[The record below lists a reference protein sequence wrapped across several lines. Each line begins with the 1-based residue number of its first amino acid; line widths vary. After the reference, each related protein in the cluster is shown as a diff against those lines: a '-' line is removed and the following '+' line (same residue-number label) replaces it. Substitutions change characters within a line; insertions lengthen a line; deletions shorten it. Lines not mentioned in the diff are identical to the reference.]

1 MNITPGTVTPGSI
14 APWAAASV
22 GIQVGAAMV
31 ATRLVVDESGPATL
45 AMFRY
50 AIGALCLLPVL
61 RWQKLPMRFA
71 KRDILPIAF
80 LGIAQFGLLIALLN
94 YGLAFIP
101 AARAALL
108 FASFPLLTMLVAA
121 LLGRERLTLAKTA
134 GVLLTMLGVALAL
147 GDKAFGSIGGDSQH
161 WIGEAAVLL
170 AAFCGAVCSVL
181 YRPYLQRY
189 PTLPVGAFAMLASV
203 GFLAILATWEGAWTQ
218 WEGYSARGWAAVLFI
233 GVSSGIG
240 YFGWLWALRHAS
252 PTRVTVFLG
261 LSPVTAALLGALLLA
276 EPVTLPLLLGLAVLL
291 VGLWLA
297 HRPEAA
303 AE

>member
-1 MNITPGTVTPGSI
+1 MTAESRLPVVV
-14 APWAAASV
+14 AAAV
-22 GIQVGAAMV
+22 GVQVGLALI
-31 ATRLVVDESGPATL
+31 ATRFVVTESGPATL

-50 AIGALCLLPVL
+50 AIGAACLLPVL
-61 RWQKLPMRFA
+61 YLQKIPLRFA
-71 KRDILPIAF
+71 RRDILPIAG
-80 LGIAQFGLLIALLN
+80 LGIVQFGILIALLN
-94 YGLAFIP
+94 YGLLYIT
-101 AARAALL
+101 AARVALL
-108 FASFPLLTMLVAA
+108 FASFPLLTMVIAA
-121 LLGRERLTLAKTA
+121 ALGREKLTMAKTA

-147 GDKAFGSIGGDSQH
+147 GEKIFDSTGAEDH
-161 WIGEAAVLL
+161 WIGELVVLL
-170 AAFCGAVCSVL
+170 AAFCGALCSVL

-189 PTLPVGAFAMLASV
+189 PTLSIGAFAMLASV

-218 WEGYSARGWAAVLFI
+218 WNGYSAQGWAAVLFI

-291 VGLWLA
+291 AGLWLA

-303 AE
+303 AK